1 VGSCAT
7 FAPGEVVESVRL
19 HLNGKAVSVLCKCR
33 ACGAVQQYSV
43 ADAIAGP
50 VACTHCARQMNI
62 KGAVIEA
69 VDRMPGAHSANVV
82 ADDTDSVQSSNEFL
96 DGVSRKAGK

>member
-1 VGSCAT
+1 
-7 FAPGEVVESVRL
+7 
-19 HLNGKAVSVLCKCR
+19 
-33 ACGAVQQYSV
+33 
-43 ADAIAGP
+43 
-50 VACTHCARQMNI
+50 MNI

-69 VDRMPGAHSANVV
+69 VDRMPGAHSANVA

>member
-1 VGSCAT
+1 M
-7 FAPGEVVESVRL
+7 ESVRL
-19 HLNGKAVSVLCKCR
+19 HLNGKTVSVLCKCR

-50 VACTHCARQMNI
+50 IACTRCARQMNI

-69 VDRMPGAHSANVV
+69 VDRMPGAPSSA
-82 ADDTDSVQSSNEFL
+82 ATDNEPS
-96 DGVSRKAGK
+96 DSKPGRANGTG